1 MVRFLG
7 SILLLTATVIA
18 AQNAPRSLNGP
29 SPATPASLEGVS
41 FNKDVLPILQK
52 NCQVCHRPGE
62 AAPMSF
68 LTYETTRPWAKAIKA
83 AVVARKMPPWFAD
96 PGYSVYKNDPS
107 LTAQEIEMISAWVDN
122 GAPEGDAK
130 DKPKAVQFKSGWRID
145 PDVVVSIPEAHAVPA
160 KGNGEIKAF
169 TIKNPFS
176 QDTWVSA
183 IEVRPSNASVVHH
196 VMVQVPEDLP
206 QQPQFSWGAPIT
218 ACVAP
223 APTIAQQ
230 DFTEGLPLT
239 VQNQLSRT
247 NQPAG
252 PKPPRQFA
260 ILEAVYAP
268 GAPPMDFAQY
278 NSAKLIPG
286 GGDLRIEVHYTPN
299 GTATTDQTRI
309 GFTLAKEPPQK
320 RFITLAPK
328 SLANANKRIPAGAQD
343 WETRGELEFGQD
355 AEVVWFMPHMH
366 LRGKDM
372 TFSLLPSASATPRTV
387 LSAKFNFDW
396 QLGYEMAQPLR
407 VKKGSRMLVIAHH
420 DNSANNKYNPDA
432 NSEVAWGDL
441 TSQEMVLPWV
451 GVVVDKDADPEKL
464 LLVRANGCGGQSLL
478 QTLPGRLPGLGTPG
492 TGAPVQIPG
501 LATPPGVVLPTPGT
515 IPIQALPI
523 PGLPG
528 TQPNPNGAPAAPPK
542 PTPIPNVT
550 VPTVPDRD

>member
-1 MVRFLG
+1 MARFLV
-7 SILLLTATVIA
+7 SILLLTATVMA
-18 AQNAPRSLNGP
+18 TQNSSPRSLNGP
-29 SPATPASLEGVS
+29 APSTPASLEGVS

-68 LTYETTRPWAKAIKA
+68 LTYETTRPWAKAIKQ

-96 PGYSVYKNDPS
+96 PGYSTFKNDPS
-107 LTAQEIEMISAWVDN
+107 LTAQEIEMIAAWVDN

-130 DKPKAVQFKSGWRID
+130 DKPKAVQFQSGWRIE
-145 PDVVVSIPEAHAVPA
+145 PDVVVSIPEAHSVPA

-169 TIKNPFS
+169 TIKNPFTE
-176 QDTWVSA
+176 DTWVSA
-183 IEVRPSNASVVHH
+183 IEVRPTNASVVHH

-206 QQPQFSWGAPIT
+206 QQPQFSWGAPLT

-223 APTIAQQ
+223 GPTVAQQ
-230 DFTEGLPLT
+230 EFTEGLPLT
-239 VQNQLSRT
+239 VQNRINGT
-247 NQPAG
+247 TQPAG

-299 GTATTDQTRI
+299 GTATTDQTKI
-309 GFTLAKEPPQK
+309 GFKVAKEPPQK

-328 SLANANKRIPAGAQD
+328 SLANANRRIPPGAQD

-387 LSAKFNFDW
+387 LSAKFNFEW

-407 VKKGSRMLVIAHH
+407 VRKGSRMLVVAHH
-420 DNSANNKYNPDA
+420 DNSANNKYNPNP

-464 LLVRANGCGGQSLL
+464 LLVRQNGCGGSSLL
-478 QTLPGRLPGLGTPG
+478 QSLPARLPGLGAPTTATPL
-492 TGAPVQIPG
+492 QIPG
-501 LATPPGVVLPTPGT
+501 LGTIPGVAVPATATPPAQT
-515 IPIQALPI
+515 LPI
-523 PGLPG
+523 PGVQG
-528 TQPNPNGAPAAPPK
+528 TQNTPANPKAPPVPGVTD
-542 PTPIPNVT
+542 PTTIPV
-550 VPTVPDRD
+550 RD